1 MQENRSLTQAELS
14 FIETLKQVSW
24 APFCLTA
31 SAENVSS
38 FCRLQP
44 SRVRPLDQEQPAC
57 ASLLR
62 ITTPLR
68 CCCRLSQDLQQFNDF
83 FIEKEEECII
93 RTQVLEEQLA
103 NAQPGTNMGKLRSAF
118 VDLHGEASS
127 HTPIRVKAL
136 YHLLGAV
143 LSAVS
148 SCPALEL
155 CTA

>member
-1 MQENRSLTQAELS
+1 MFRAVAGCDLPESDPWIKSSLH
-14 FIETLKQVSW
+14 
-24 APFCLTA
+24 APLF
-31 SAENVSS
+31 
-38 FCRLQP
+38 
-44 SRVRPLDQEQPAC
+44 
-57 ASLLR
+57 LR

-68 CCCRLSQDLQQFNDF
+68 CYCRLSQDLQQFNDF

-93 RTQVLEEQLA
+93 RTQALEEQLA

-127 HTPIRVKAL
+127 HTPIRIKAL
-136 YHLLGAV
+136 YHLL
-143 LSAVS
+143 SAVMSAAS